1 MFFSVFIRK
10 LCKYS
15 TTDFTIENSKTRIE
29 SLKAF
34 ISYKGLTYT
43 LNKNRLNYLNFV
55 FFGVRIEEEF
65 GMRTNETPTHYIY
78 PPHKR
83 IYLRPHT
90 ISLIYGLP
98 RETKIEHDLFK
109 GQYKSTLKII

>member
-34 ISYKGLTYT
+34 VSYKGLTYT

-65 GMRTNETPTHYIY
+65 GMRTNESQLTIFIRRTNVFTLDHTPSLLFMVCHA
-78 PPHKR
+78 KR
-83 IYLRPHT
+83 
-90 ISLIYGLP
+90 
-98 RETKIEHDLFK
+98 K
-109 GQYKSTLKII
+109 